1 MQSILSKYDKAVIEK
16 ASKIEML
23 IFDVDGVLTDGKIIY
38 TNSGDEIKA
47 FNVKDGQIIRFLKEA
62 SIRVGVITG
71 RSSALVERRCI
82 ELKLDFFHQGAKD
95 KWAVIEG
102 ELGSL
107 SAQKVSYIG
116 DDIIDLK
123 ALVNSG
129 LGAVPADGMS
139 YVKDHADIITLAK
152 GGEGVVRE
160 VADLILAS
168 QGKMESIIKQKLG

>member
-1 MQSILSKYDKAVIEK
+1 
-16 ASKIEML
+16 ML

-47 FNVKDGQIIRFLKEA
+47 FNVKDGQIIRFLKE
-62 SIRVGVITG
+62 SGIKVGVITG

-95 KWAVIEG
+95 KWAVIEEEMG
-102 ELGSL
+102 ELNAEDVG
-107 SAQKVSYIG
+107 YIG

-123 ALVNSG
+123 AIIRCG
-129 LGAVPADGMS
+129 LGVASADGME
-139 YVKDHADIITLAK
+139 YVRDYADLVTSAN

-168 QGKMESIIKQKLG
+168 QGKMTTIIEQKIK